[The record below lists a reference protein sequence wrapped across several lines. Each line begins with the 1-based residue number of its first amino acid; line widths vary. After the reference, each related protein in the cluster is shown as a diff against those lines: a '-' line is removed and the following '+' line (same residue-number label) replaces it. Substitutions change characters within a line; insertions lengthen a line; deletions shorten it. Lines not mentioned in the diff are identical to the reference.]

1 MVRGAAAVQAADMP
15 DRPGRPCS
23 GSPELMHEI
32 EAVYRRRFTVFHRVA
47 SAIAGDPELGR
58 DAVQEGFARAV
69 RHQGDLRDEG
79 ALEGWLWK
87 AVVNAAKDQRRARR
101 RVTLT
106 PEPPEPVADAAPTT
120 TDVADTLRARITALP
135 ERQRLA
141 LFLRYFADLS
151 YTEIGVALGVRTG
164 TVGATLS
171 SAHRALRKAAVHEL
185 AA

>member
-1 MVRGAAAVQAADMP
+1 MP
-15 DRPGRPCS
+15 DRPDRPCS
-23 GSPELMHEI
+23 ASLELMHEI
-32 EAVYRRRFTVFHRVA
+32 EAVYRRRFTVLHRVA

-69 RHQGDLRDEG
+69 RRQGDFRGEG
-79 ALEGWLWK
+79 TLEGWLWK
-87 AVVNAAKDQRRARR
+87 TVVNAAKDQRRGRR
-101 RVTLT
+101 RITLT
-106 PEPPEPVADAAPTT
+106 PEPPEPVADAAPEA
-120 TDVADTLRARITALP
+120 TDVADELRGRITALP

-141 LFLRYFADLS
+141 LFLRYYADLS

-171 SAHRALRKAAVHEL
+171 SAHRALRTPDVHPL